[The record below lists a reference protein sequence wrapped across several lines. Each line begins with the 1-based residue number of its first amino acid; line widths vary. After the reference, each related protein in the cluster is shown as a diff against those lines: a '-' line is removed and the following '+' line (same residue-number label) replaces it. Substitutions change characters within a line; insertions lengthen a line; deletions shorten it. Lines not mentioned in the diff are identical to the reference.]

1 MKNQSVLLVKLQKD
15 NMYAIQILE
24 SVILSDNNSVSA
36 GEETFEVGDNIEIN
50 ALLMDPAKPTQYLIT
65 GCWCTTSPRSNIS
78 RSSLSYD
85 AANMF
90 HALAASYCMEPSTFP
105 ELDMSSILVPTSDG
119 LGFDDIAADMSD
131 LTEDIDAD
139 DPMPQ
144 ESAIAADEDDGSF
157 IPFKKI
163 KLFNFSKND

>member
-1 MKNQSVLLVKLQKD
+1 
-15 NMYAIQILE
+15 
-24 SVILSDNNSVSA
+24 
-36 GEETFEVGDNIEIN
+36 
-50 ALLMDPAKPTQYLIT
+50 
-65 GCWCTTSPRSNIS
+65 
-78 RSSLSYD
+78 
-85 AANMF
+85 MF
-90 HALAASYCMEPSTFP
+90 HALAVSYCMEPSTFP